1 MNLKTLHQKMT
12 ASLAHDEQEAAIVR
26 LWFEELGGPSLL
38 FGVLELFHPSVAADI
53 TWLDAP
59 DNRHVKNL
67 LTIISH
73 VLAEAC
79 DGMPAVQKQCLDK
92 LSLVLDFM
100 TDMDSLDVLRVM
112 RATIHDNKALRLQLT
127 EEHIAKVCCSL
138 ASGARLHGIPEAKF
152 VLALQGLV
160 ATVDPIT
167 GEKSNFSPFLQAVV
181 VDQLM
186 QPLVFEVALQSTF
199 ATQNL
204 EEMIDLKE
212 YESPR

>member
-1 MNLKTLHQKMT
+1 MT
-12 ASLAHDEQEAAIVR
+12 ATLAHNEQEAAVVR
-26 LWFEELGGPSLL
+26 LWFAELGGPSLL
-38 FGVLELFHPSVAADI
+38 FSVLELFHSPVSADI

-59 DNRHVKNL
+59 DNSHVKNL

-92 LSLVLDFM
+92 LNLVLDFM
-100 TDMDSLDVLRVM
+100 SDTDALDVLKVM
-112 RATIHDNKALRLQLT
+112 RATIHDNKTLRLQLT
-127 EEHIAKVCCSL
+127 EEHVARVCCSL

-167 GEKSNFSPFLQAVV
+167 GENSNFSPFLQTVV

-199 ATQNL
+199 AAQNL
-204 EEMIDLKE
+204 EEMIDMKE
-212 YESPR
+212 YDSPR